1 MNLDS
6 SVGFIAD
13 NDSLKRKTRC
23 FPGRVIGLA

>member
-1 MNLDS
+1 MNLD

-23 FPGRVIGLA
+23 LLGRVIGLA